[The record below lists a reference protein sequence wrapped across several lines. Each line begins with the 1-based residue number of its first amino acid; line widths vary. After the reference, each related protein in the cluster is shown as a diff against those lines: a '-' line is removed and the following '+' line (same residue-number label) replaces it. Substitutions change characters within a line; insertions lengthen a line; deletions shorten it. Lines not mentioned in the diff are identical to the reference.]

1 MKDDSTDEPD
11 IVVELEPPTW
21 PTWSSAPSL
30 SPGGAAA
37 GLESARINLVK
48 VFSATKSRD
57 REKLGERMSAWLAAN
72 PTVEVVRTSVS
83 QSSDAGFHCLSFVL
97 FCATT
102 TTTT

>member
-11 IVVELEPPTW
+11 ILVELEPPTW
-21 PTWSSAPSL
+21 PTWSAAPSL

-37 GLESARINLVK
+37 LDSARINLVK

-57 REKLGERMSAWLAAN
+57 RESLGDRVSAWIAAN
-72 PTVEVVRTSVS
+72 PTVEVLRTSVT

-97 FCATT
+97 FCAAATT
-102 TTTT
+102 T

>member
-11 IVVELEPPTW
+11 ILVELEPPTW
-21 PTWSSAPSL
+21 PSWSAPSL

-37 GLESARINLVK
+37 VVDAARINLVK

-57 REKLGERMSAWLAAN
+57 REKLGDRVSDWLAAN
-72 PTVEVVRTSVS
+72 PTVEVLRTSVS

-97 FCATT
+97 FCAAATT
-102 TTTT
+102 T